1 MSLKTLNLGKNLEN
15 ALKSGHPWIYR
26 NHLPQHNAR
35 NGEWVRLEAN
45 RASVIG
51 LYDAESQ
58 IAVRL
63 FSEEVIPNRAFIHE
77 RVKQALGLRNL
88 ISDDTNAYRLIYG
101 ESDFLPAIVADK
113 YGRYVVIKTYSSSV
127 ETILPDVVWA
137 LVKELQGK
145 ELKLRGIAR
154 RTERGLESLWGDLP
168 PPEVNVKESGL
179 TFIANLY
186 EGQKTGLFLDQRE
199 NRQTARTLA
208 KDKTV
213 LNLFSYNGGFS
224 LYALAGGATHVT
236 SVDIAKAANK
246 DAERNVKLNGF
257 EESSHEALTADV
269 FEMLESYNK
278 TRKTFDMVILDPPPL
293 AKDKKN
299 RYGAIRAYKK
309 LNVQAMKCVKPGGL
323 LVSSSCTSQV
333 SPTDFK
339 EMLKEAAG
347 EANVQAQIIH
357 EAGHALDHPVPVNF
371 PEGLYL
377 KFVVMRLTRNAS
389 ANQ

>member
-1 MSLKTLNLGKNLEN
+1 MSLKTLNLGKTLEN

-45 RASVIG
+45 RASAVG
-51 LYDAESQ
+51 LYDSESQ

-63 FSEEVIPNRAFIHE
+63 FSEDALPNRVFIHE
-77 RVKQALGLRNL
+77 RVRQALELRKL
-88 ISDDTNAYRLIYG
+88 IADDTDAYRLIYG

-127 ETILPDVVWA
+127 EVILPDVVWA
-137 LVKELQGK
+137 LGK

-168 PPEVNVKESGL
+168 PPEVTVKENGL
-179 TFIANLY
+179 TCIANLH

-199 NRQTARTLA
+199 NRQTVRTLA

-224 LYALAGGATHVT
+224 VYALAGGATHVT
-236 SVDIAKAANK
+236 SVDIANAANR

-257 EESSHEALTADV
+257 DESQHEALTADV

-278 TRKTFDMVILDPPPL
+278 TKKTFDMVILDPPSL

-309 LNVQAMKCVKPGGL
+309 LNVQAMKCVKSGGL

-339 EMLKEAAG
+339 EMLKEAAH

-377 KFVVMRLTRNAS
+377 KFVVMRLN
-389 ANQ
+389 

>member
-26 NHLPQHNAR
+26 NHLPQHNAH

-45 RASVIG
+45 RASAIG

-63 FSEEVIPNRAFIHE
+63 FSEDVIPNRAFIHE
-77 RVKQALGLRNL
+77 RVKQALELRKL
-88 ISDDTNAYRLIYG
+88 IADDTDAYRLIYG

-137 LVKELQGK
+137 LSK

-168 PPEVNVKESGL
+168 PPEVNVKENGL

-199 NRQTARTLA
+199 NRQTVRTLA

-224 LYALAGGATHVT
+224 VYALAGGATHVT
-236 SVDIAKAANK
+236 SVDIANAANH

-257 EESSHEALTADV
+257 DESRHETLTADV

-278 TRKTFDMVILDPPPL
+278 TRKTFDMVVLDPPSL

-299 RYGAIRAYKK
+299 RYGALRAYKK
-309 LNVQAMKCVKPGGL
+309 LNVQAMKCVKSGGL
-323 LVSSSCTSQV
+323 LASSSCTSQV

-339 EMLKEAAG
+339 DMLKEAAQ
-347 EANVQAQIIH
+347 EANMQAQIIH

-377 KFVVMRLTRNAS
+377 KFVVMRIL
-389 ANQ
+389 

>member
-15 ALKSGHPWIYR
+15 ALRSGHPWIYR
-26 NHLPQHNAR
+26 NHLPQHNVR
-35 NGEWVRLEAN
+35 NGEWVRLEAG
-45 RASVIG
+45 RASAIG

-58 IAVRL
+58 IAIRL
-63 FSEEVIPNRAFIHE
+63 FSEDVIPNRAFIHE
-77 RVKQALGLRNL
+77 RVKQALELRKL
-88 ISDDTNAYRLIYG
+88 VSDDTDAYRLIYG
-101 ESDFLPAIVADK
+101 ESDFLPAVVADK

-127 ETILPDVVWA
+127 EPILPDVVWA
-137 LVKELQGK
+137 LSK

-168 PPEVNVKESGL
+168 PPEVNVKENSL

-199 NRQTARTLA
+199 NRQTVRILA

-224 LYALAGGATHVT
+224 IYALAGGATHVT
-236 SVDIAKAANK
+236 SVDIANAANR

-257 EESSHEALTADV
+257 DESKHETLTADV
-269 FEMLESYNK
+269 FEMLESYTK
-278 TRKTFDMVILDPPPL
+278 TRKTFDMVVLDPPSL

-309 LNVQAMKCVKPGGL
+309 LNIQAMKCVKPGGL
-323 LVSSSCTSQV
+323 LVSASCTSQV
-333 SPTDFK
+333 SSAEFK
-339 EMLKEAAG
+339 DMLKEAAQ

-377 KFVVMRLTRNAS
+377 KFVILRLT
-389 ANQ
+389 

>member
-45 RASVIG
+45 RASAIG

-63 FSEEVIPNRAFIHE
+63 FSEDVLPNRAFIHE
-77 RVKQALGLRNL
+77 RVKQALELRKL
-88 ISDDTNAYRLIYG
+88 IGDDTDAYRIIYG
-101 ESDFLPAIVADK
+101 ESDFLPALVADK

-127 ETILPDVVWA
+127 EVILPDVVWA
-137 LVKELQGK
+137 LSK

-168 PPEVNVKESGL
+168 PPEVNVKENGL

-199 NRQTARTLA
+199 NRQTVRGFA
-208 KDKTV
+208 KDKTF

-224 LYALAGGATHVT
+224 VYALAGGATHVT
-236 SVDIAKAANK
+236 SVDIANAANR

-257 EESSHEALTADV
+257 DESSHEALTADV

-278 TRKTFDMVILDPPPL
+278 TRKTFDMVILDPPSL

-333 SPTDFK
+333 SPADFK
-339 EMLKEAAG
+339 EMLKEAAQ

-377 KFVVMRLTRNAS
+377 KFIVLKIMR
-389 ANQ
+389 

>member
-1 MSLKTLNLGKNLEN
+1 MSLKTLNLGKSLEN
-15 ALKSGHPWIYR
+15 ALRSGHPWIYR

-45 RASVIG
+45 RTSRIG

-63 FSEEVIPNRAFIHE
+63 FSENAIPNRAFIHE
-77 RVKQALGLRNL
+77 RVKQALELRKL
-88 ISDDTNAYRLIYG
+88 IPEDTDAYRIIYG

-113 YGRYVVIKTYSSSV
+113 YGRYIVIKTYSLSV

-137 LVKELQGK
+137 LSK

-168 PPEVNVKESGL
+168 PPEVSVKENSL

-199 NRQTARTLA
+199 NRQTVRTLA
-208 KDKTV
+208 KDKTM

-224 LYALAGGATHVT
+224 VYALAGGATHVT
-236 SVDIAKAANK
+236 SVDIANAANR
-246 DAERNVKLNGF
+246 DAERNIKLNGF
-257 EESSHEALTADV
+257 DESKHEALTADV
-269 FEMLESYNK
+269 FEMLESYTK
-278 TRKTFDMVILDPPPL
+278 TRKTFDMIILDPPSL

-323 LVSSSCTSQV
+323 LASSSCTSQV
-333 SPTDFK
+333 SSADFK
-339 EMLKEAAG
+339 EMLKEAAQ
-347 EANVQAQIIH
+347 EANVYAQIIH

-377 KFVVMRLTRNAS
+377 KFVVMRLYTELS
-389 ANQ
+389 LMIP

>member
-1 MSLKTLNLGKNLEN
+1 MSLKTLNLGKTLEN

-45 RASVIG
+45 RASAIG

-63 FSEEVIPNRAFIHE
+63 FSEDVLPNRAFIHE
-77 RVKQALGLRNL
+77 RVKQALELRKL
-88 ISDDTNAYRLIYG
+88 IPDDTDAYRLIYG

-113 YGRYVVIKTYSSSV
+113 YGRYMVIKTYSSSV
-127 ETILPDVVWA
+127 EVILPDVVWA
-137 LVKELQGK
+137 LSK

-168 PPEVNVKESGL
+168 PPEVNVKENGL

-199 NRQTARTLA
+199 NRQTVRTLA

-224 LYALAGGATHVT
+224 VYALAGGATHVT
-236 SVDIAKAANK
+236 GVDIANAANR

-257 EESSHEALTADV
+257 DESKHEALTADV

-278 TRKTFDMVILDPPPL
+278 TRKTFDMVVLDPPSL

-309 LNVQAMKCVKPGGL
+309 LNVQAMKCVKAGGL

-339 EMLKEAAG
+339 EMLKEAAQ
-347 EANVQAQIIH
+347 EANVRAQIIH

-377 KFVVMRLTRNAS
+377 KFVVLKITS
-389 ANQ
+389 

>member
-26 NHLPQHNAR
+26 NHLPQHNAKH
-35 NGEWVRLEAN
+35 GEWVRLEAG
-45 RASVIG
+45 RASSIG
-51 LYDAESQ
+51 LYDSESQ
-58 IAVRL
+58 IAIRL
-63 FSEEVIPNRAFIHE
+63 FSEDITPNRAFIHE
-77 RVKQALGLRNL
+77 RVKQALSLREL
-88 ISDDTNAYRLIYG
+88 ITDDTDAYRIIYG
-101 ESDFLPAIVADK
+101 ESDFLPGIVADK
-113 YGRYVVIKTYSSSV
+113 YGRFVVIKVYSSSV
-127 ETILPDVVWA
+127 EVILPDVVWA
-137 LVKELQGK
+137 LSK
-145 ELKLRGIAR
+145 ELKLRGIAK

-168 PPEVNVKESGL
+168 PPEVTVKENGL
-179 TFIANLY
+179 SFIANLH
-186 EGQKTGLFLDQRE
+186 EGQKTGLFLDQRN
-199 NRQTARTLA
+199 NRQTVRTLA

-224 LYALAGGATHVT
+224 VYALAGGATHAT
-236 SVDIAKAANK
+236 SVDIAGAANR

-278 TRKTFDMVILDPPPL
+278 TSKSFGMVILDPPSL

-299 RYGAIRAYKK
+299 RYGAIRAYRK
-309 LNVQAMKCVKPGGL
+309 LNMQAMKCVKPGGL

-339 EMLKEAAG
+339 DMLKEASQEAG
-347 EANVQAQIIH
+347 VTAQIIH
-357 EAGHALDHPVPVNF
+357 EAGHALDHPVPLQF

-377 KFVVMRLTRNAS
+377 KFVVMRLS
-389 ANQ
+389 

>member
-35 NGEWVRLEAN
+35 NGEWVRLEAG
-45 RASVIG
+45 RASRVG

-58 IAVRL
+58 IAIRL
-63 FSEEVIPNRAFIHE
+63 FSEDVMPNRAFLHE
-77 RVKQALGLRNL
+77 RVKQALELRKL
-88 ISDDTNAYRLIYG
+88 ISDDTDAYRVLYG

-127 ETILPDVVWA
+127 EVILPDVVWA
-137 LVKELQGK
+137 LSK
-145 ELKLRGIAR
+145 ELKIRGVAR

-168 PPEVNVKESGL
+168 PPEVNIKENGL
-179 TFIANLY
+179 TFIANLH

-199 NRQTARTLA
+199 NRQTVRTLA

-224 LYALAGGATHVT
+224 VYALAGGATHVIG
-236 SVDIAKAANK
+236 VDIAGAANR

-257 EESSHEALTADV
+257 AESQHEALTADV

-278 TRKTFDMVILDPPPL
+278 TKKTFDMVILDPPSL

-333 SPTDFK
+333 SSADFK
-339 EMLKEAAG
+339 DMLKEAAQ
-347 EANVQAQIIH
+347 EANVNAQIIH
-357 EAGHALDHPVPVNF
+357 EAGHALDHPVPVQF

-377 KFVVMRLTRNAS
+377 KFIILRLTQYLS
-389 ANQ
+389 

>member
-1 MSLKTLNLGKNLEN
+1 MSLKTLNLGKPLEN

-35 NGEWVRLEAN
+35 HGEWVRLEAG
-45 RASVIG
+45 RASRVG

-63 FSEEVIPNRAFIHE
+63 FSEEMVPNRAFIHG
-77 RVKQALGLRNL
+77 RVKQALALREL
-88 ISDDTNAYRLIYG
+88 IAADTDAYRLIYG
-101 ESDFLPAIVADK
+101 ESDFLPGIVADK
-113 YGRYVVIKTYSSSV
+113 YGRYVVVKTYSSSV
-127 ETILPDVVWA
+127 EVILPEIIWA
-137 LVKELQGK
+137 LSK
-145 ELKLRGIAR
+145 ELKLRGIAK

-168 PPEVNVKESGL
+168 PPEVTVKENDL
-179 TFIANLY
+179 NFLANLH
-186 EGQKTGLFLDQRE
+186 EGQKTGLFLDQRN
-199 NRQTARTLA
+199 NRQSVRTLS
-208 KDKTV
+208 KNKTV

-224 LYALAGGATHVT
+224 VYALAGGATHVT
-236 SVDIAKAANK
+236 SVDIAGAANR

-269 FEMLESYNK
+269 FGMLENYSK
-278 TRKTFDMVILDPPPL
+278 TSKTFDMVILDPPSL

-299 RYGAIRAYKK
+299 RYGAIRAYRK
-309 LNVQAMKCVKPGGL
+309 LNVQAMRCVKPGGL

-339 EMLKEAAG
+339 DMLKEAAQ
-347 EANVQAQIIH
+347 EADVNAQIIH
-357 EAGHALDHPVPVNF
+357 EAGHALDHPVPVVF

-377 KFVVMRLTRNAS
+377 KFVVMRLT
-389 ANQ
+389 

>member
-26 NHLPQHNAR
+26 NHLPQHNLR
-35 NGEWVRLEAN
+35 HGDWVRLEAG
-45 RASVIG
+45 RASSVG

-63 FSEEVIPNRAFIHE
+63 FSEDLIPNRAFLHE
-77 RVKQALGLRNL
+77 RVKQALSLREL
-88 ISDDTNAYRLIYG
+88 IADDTDAYRLIYG
-101 ESDFLPAIVADK
+101 ESDFLPGIVADK
-113 YGRYVVIKTYSSSV
+113 YGRFVIIKVYSSSV
-127 ETILPDVVWA
+127 EVILPEIVWA
-137 LVKELQGK
+137 LSK
-145 ELKLRGIAR
+145 ELKLRGIAK

-168 PPEVNVKESGL
+168 PPEVTVKENDLS
-179 TFIANLY
+179 FIANLY
-186 EGQKTGLFLDQRE
+186 EGQKTGLFLDQRN
-199 NRQTARTLA
+199 NRQTVRTLA
-208 KDKTV
+208 KNKTV

-224 LYALAGGATHVT
+224 VYALAGRATHVT
-236 SVDIAKAANK
+236 SVDIANAANR

-269 FEMLESYNK
+269 FEMLESYTK
-278 TRKTFDMVILDPPPL
+278 TRKTFDMVILDPPSL

-309 LNVQAMKCVKPGGL
+309 LNVQAMKCVKPGGI

-333 SPTDFK
+333 SPADFK
-339 EMLKEAAG
+339 DMLKEAAQ
-347 EANVQAQIIH
+347 EANVNAQMIH
-357 EAGHALDHPVPVNF
+357 EAGHALDHPVPVVF

-377 KFVVMRLTRNAS
+377 KFVVLRVTN
-389 ANQ
+389 

>member
-35 NGEWVRLEAN
+35 NGEWVRLEAG
-45 RASVIG
+45 RASSVG
-51 LYDAESQ
+51 LYDSESQ

-63 FSEEVIPNRAFIHE
+63 FSEDVMPNRAFIHE
-77 RVKQALGLRNL
+77 RVKQALALRTL
-88 ISDDTNAYRLIYG
+88 LADDTDAYRLIYG

-127 ETILPDVVWA
+127 EVILPDVVWA
-137 LVKELQGK
+137 LSK

-168 PPEVNVKESGL
+168 PPEVNVKENGL
-179 TFIANLY
+179 TFIANLH

-224 LYALAGGATHVT
+224 VYALAGGATHVT
-236 SVDIAKAANK
+236 SVDIAGAANR

-257 EESSHEALTADV
+257 GESSHEALTADA

-278 TRKTFDMVILDPPPL
+278 TKKTFDMVILDPPSL

-339 EMLKEAAG
+339 DMLKESTQ
-347 EANVQAQIIH
+347 EANVKAQIIH
-357 EAGHALDHPVPVNF
+357 EAGHGVDHPVPVQF

-377 KFVVMRLTRNAS
+377 KFVILRIIN
-389 ANQ
+389 

>member
-26 NHLPQHNAR
+26 NHLPQHSAR

-45 RASVIG
+45 RASAIG
-51 LYDAESQ
+51 LYDSESQ
-58 IAVRL
+58 IAIRL
-63 FSEEVIPNRAFIHE
+63 FSEDVVPNRAFIHE
-77 RVKQALGLRNL
+77 LVKQALELRKL
-88 ISDDTNAYRLIYG
+88 VPDDTDAYRIIYG

-113 YGRYVVIKTYSSSV
+113 YGRYIVIKTYSSSV
-127 ETILPDVVWA
+127 EVILPDVVWA
-137 LVKELQGK
+137 LSK

-168 PPEVNVKESGL
+168 PPEVNIKENGL
-179 TFIANLY
+179 TFIANLH

-199 NRQTARTLA
+199 NRQTVRTLA

-224 LYALAGGATHVT
+224 VYALAGGATHIT
-236 SVDIAKAANK
+236 SVDIANAANK

-257 EESSHEALTADV
+257 EESQHEALTADV

-278 TRKTFDMVILDPPPL
+278 IRKTFDMVILDPPSL

-309 LNVQAMKCVKPGGL
+309 LNMQAMKCVKPGGL

-339 EMLKEAAG
+339 EMLKEAAQ

-377 KFVVMRLTRNAS
+377 KFVVLKITG
-389 ANQ
+389 QVV